1 MRSLGILA
9 ALFVV
14 ASSGCAS
21 MGRPELAYRRGVVSL
36 AYEPPNTAPLS
47 YLHANGAGV
56 RCDHMV
62 GGVTVYGVTPQPI
75 NFELRESSLAKIVDA
90 LGGLPKYS
98 AMLTK
103 APPHRLITECPTDV
117 SGVAFSLHD
126 MRRREAL
133 VIVARFAGK
142 RIVVAANVEGNV
154 DLEVRDAE
162 PDALLRMLAADGGLI
177 IVAQAEAGPLI

>member
-1 MRSLGILA
+1 MRALAILA

-21 MGRPELAYRRGVVSL
+21 VGPELAYRRGVVSL

-47 YLHANGAGV
+47 HVHANGAGV

-75 NFELRESSLAKIVDA
+75 NFELRENSLAKIVDA
-90 LGGLPKYS
+90 LGGLPKWS
-98 AMLTK
+98 GMQPK

-117 SGVAFSLHD
+117 AGVAFSLHD

-142 RIVVAANVEGNV
+142 RIVVAANVEGSV

-177 IVAQAEAGPLI
+177 IVAQAESGPLI